1 MYVPDITRYAN
12 REGWIEEG
20 NIFSQWYGQVI
31 GHTQEYVTGEGYKPI
46 RCGEEKSLES
56 FCYKV
61 RKDFLP
67 NRDDVS
73 ARFLFD
79 YLDSAADTLM
89 SLLKEEP
96 EVFTIWFE
104 GSVASAFG
112 EFDYSERKEM
122 LRKLAV
128 PVFFPTNDF
137 GKKRDVIKRNVS
149 LVPEQIMYEL
159 RDITSQGETMILVDN
174 KDNPAQFLG
183 FKMFLSLDDYA
194 MN

>member
-1 MYVPDITRYAN
+1 M
-12 REGWIEEG
+12 
-20 NIFSQWYGQVI
+20 
-31 GHTQEYVTGEGYKPI
+31 
-46 RCGEEKSLES
+46 
-56 FCYKV
+56 
-61 RKDFLP
+61 
-67 NRDDVS
+67 
-73 ARFLFD
+73 
-79 YLDSAADTLM
+79 
-89 SLLKEEP
+89 
-96 EVFTIWFE
+96 
-104 GSVASAFG
+104 ASAFG

-174 KDNPAQFLG
+174 KDNPAQLLG
-183 FKMFLSLDDYA
+183 FKMFLSPDDYA